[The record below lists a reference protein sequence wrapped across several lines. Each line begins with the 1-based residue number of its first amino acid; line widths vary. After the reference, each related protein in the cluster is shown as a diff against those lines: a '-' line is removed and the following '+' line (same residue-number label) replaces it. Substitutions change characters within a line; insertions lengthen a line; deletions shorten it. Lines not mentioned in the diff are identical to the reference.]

1 MLSIMMIQGRTF
13 SAVLYGRIEIT
24 ALNAKGQIAIQMPG
38 GNSIIMENQI
48 LECES
53 VWKERGMYAIPEVK

>member
-1 MLSIMMIQGRTF
+1 MMIQGRTF

-24 ALNAKGQIAIQMPG
+24 ALPAQGQIAIQMDR
-38 GNSIIMENQI
+38 GNSIITENQI

-53 VWKERGMYAIPEVK
+53 VWASRGRYEIPEVSI